1 MKAVLN
7 LQKMQSKNMTV
18 PQIIHTLLVSS
29 GDFGDAENY
38 LKEGMYSSGLD
49 TLNGRCC
56 YPLDT

>member
-49 TLNGRCC
+49 TLKGGCC

>member
-49 TLNGRCC
+49 TLKGRYC

>member
-18 PQIIHTLLVSS
+18 PQIIHTLLISS
-29 GDFGDAENY
+29 GDFGNAENY

-49 TLNGRCC
+49 TLKGRCY

>member
-38 LKEGMYSSGLD
+38 LKEGMYSFGLD
-49 TLNGRCC
+49 TLKGRCC